1 MFNKTK
7 LALGVWIRSQPRQDV
22 LTVGQQAAEC
32 GKPFEYTKRFQA
44 AVAWLVA
51 NDLATITSGNKL
63 ALLSSS
69 LQTVT
74 SLAGPSKL
82 KELDDSKNSVW
93 GLRQKLNRLSW
104 SSGPASQ
111 ASASAKH
118 YNANN
123 SFKQYLCL
131 LLGRILIAKTKSEC
145 FLFLVC
151 KLPNHLAI

>member
-1 MFNKTK
+1 MFNKNK

-82 KELDDSKNSVW
+82 KELDDSK
-93 GLRQKLNRLSW
+93 K
-104 SSGPASQ
+104 
-111 ASASAKH
+111 
-118 YNANN
+118 
-123 SFKQYLCL
+123 
-131 LLGRILIAKTKSEC
+131 
-145 FLFLVC
+145 
-151 KLPNHLAI
+151 